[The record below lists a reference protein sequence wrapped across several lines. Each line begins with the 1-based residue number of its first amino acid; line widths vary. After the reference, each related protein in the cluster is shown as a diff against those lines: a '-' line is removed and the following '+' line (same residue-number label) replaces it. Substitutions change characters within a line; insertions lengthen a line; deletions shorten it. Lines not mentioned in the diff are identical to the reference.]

1 MASRIPK
8 TRARVSAQELTDIVR
23 SAASGDHHAWNE
35 LVDAFA
41 GMVWAIARAHRLSDA
56 DAADVSQ
63 WTWMKCLERL
73 EEIRDPARIGAWLAT
88 TARRECLRVLR
99 ASRRQTLWGDDMP
112 ERPSVDTTPEASAAL
127 AARDAVLWRSF
138 SRLRQS
144 DQTLLRLLVADPPMT
159 YEEIAAA
166 LEIPIGSIGPTR
178 ARALARLRAEL
189 GQGDELALMSD

>member
-1 MASRIPK
+1 MASGIPK
-8 TRARVSAQELTDIVR
+8 TRARASAQELSGIVR
-23 SAASGDHHAWNE
+23 SAAAGDQRAWNQ
-35 LVDAFA
+35 LVDEFA
-41 GMVWAIARAHRLSDA
+41 GMVWAIARAHRLNDA
-56 DAADVSQ
+56 DAADVTQ

-73 EEIRDPARIGAWLAT
+73 DQIRDPARIGAWLAT

-99 ASRRQTLWGDDMP
+99 VSRRQRLWGDDVP
-112 ERPSVDTTPEASAAL
+112 DYPSPDTTPEAALVL
-127 AARDAVLWRSF
+127 AARDDLLWRSF

-178 ARALARLRAEL
+178 ARALARLRSEL
-189 GQGDELALMSD
+189 GKGPELALMSD